1 MAIII
6 FVVGIVTG
14 CLLSIII
21 SKISALVI
29 NSEVIDKNKNRIQMK
44 KQKSNAAFAIKNIIV
59 IIISGIL
66 FSISFFKFGLNVI
79 LIKALALDCILIVV
93 SFIDIEHQIIP
104 DKLITVALAIGFGCL
119 FINDIS
125 FINAMGGMVVG
136 GGILLLLALVP
147 GVLGGG
153 DIKFMFVLGVFLG
166 VKGVLVAI
174 FLSFAI
180 ASIIGILLLVLKI
193 KKRNDYIPFGP
204 FLSLGTFII
213 FHFFIRI

>member
-1 MAIII
+1 MTILVSLGGLITGW
-6 FVVGIVTG
+6 VLCIV
-14 CLLSIII
+14 IE
-21 SKISALVI
+21 KISYIL
-29 NSEVIDKNKNRIQMK
+29 DNKENAENCATMVDAK
-44 KQKSNAAFAIKNIIV
+44 KLKSFTKFTARNIIV

-66 FSISFFKFGLNVI
+66 FSISFFKIGFNVL
-79 LIKALALDCILIVV
+79 LIQALALDCILIVV
-93 SFIDIEHQIIP
+93 SFVDIEHQIIP